1 MKNAKRFGFVVTH
14 ADEWGRLID
23 MPWLEN
29 EYWINER
36 DRIVLAVNDWRAI
49 ADGDGRIWDALKRKL
64 RVGCYDSQP
73 QLIAVVGHPS
83 GRPAEESCV
92 TWRQEVRRIVRRI
105 RSIPLPAPVM
115 GLWTDADGSLRDV
128 LDPDDGR
135 PSSRAELEAVH

>member
-49 ADGDGRIWDALKRKL
+49 ADGDGRIWDAWRYLATGGPPHRPTHTL
-64 RVGCYDSQP
+64 DPASGPGNGTVDGRGRV
-73 QLIAVVGHPS
+73 AS
-83 GRPAEESCV
+83 GRA
-92 TWRQEVRRIVRRI
+92 
-105 RSIPLPAPVM
+105 
-115 GLWTDADGSLRDV
+115 
-128 LDPDDGR
+128 R
-135 PSSRAELEAVH
+135 PR